1 MALSK
6 SYLLLLFLFSL
17 SCKGQNLDKAVSVK
31 YSNSSNEFSIELPR
45 TPLVKEEKESSIL
58 GLLKWNVAYL
68 NKSNGSNF
76 DYLIKYTD
84 FQEKDITSDS
94 LQYLNDFF
102 LATQLD
108 LGDKEIPFNIHTIS
122 IKGYPGR
129 MFHFIDSNANI
140 AYTRYVYF
148 VNSRLYF
155 LEVKCN
161 IKYDFGF
168 EIEAFFNSFS
178 LNGVRQNQHP
188 EKVLIP
194 QKKKFE
200 IKFPCETTTT
210 STENTFTPQF
220 ENLSVTKESCKTDYA
235 VYCINYAELPREKL
249 ENLTEVE
256 LMQFITEAFTSNILV
271 GKGEII
277 LKRQIDIG
285 GHRGIEGI
293 GRIMDGGAVVHLKSV
308 IIDNFYYQ
316 YFVFFSKED
325 QYDRIA
331 KEFMDSFKAK

>member
-17 SCKGQNLDKAVSVK
+17 SCKGQTKDKAVSVK
-31 YSNSSNEFSIELPR
+31 YSNSSNEFSIEFPR

-102 LATQLD
+102 SATQLD
-108 LGDKEIPFNIHTIS
+108 LGDRKISYNIHSIS
-122 IKGYPGR
+122 KKGYPGR
-129 MFHFIDSNANI
+129 EFHFVDTSTDIV
-140 AYTRYVYF
+140 YTRHVYL

-155 LEVKCN
+155 LEVKCR
-161 IKYDFGF
+161 IKDDYGL
-168 EIEAFFNSFS
+168 EIAAFLNSFT
-178 LNGVRQNQHP
+178 LNGVKENLHP
-188 EKVLIP
+188 EFVQKP
-194 QKKKFE
+194 QTKNFT
-200 IKFPCETTTT
+200 IKFPGVTTTKYNNGPSLQFGNITAVMESCET
-210 STENTFTPQF
+210 
-220 ENLSVTKESCKTDYA
+220 DYGI
-235 VYCINYAELPREKL
+235 YTIKYAELPKEKL
-249 ENLTEVE
+249 DKLTEKE

-277 LKRQIDIG
+277 LKRQIDIC
-285 GHRGIEGI
+285 GHKGFEGI
-293 GRIMDGGAVVHLKSV
+293 GRFMDGEAVVHLKSV
-308 IIDNFYYQ
+308 IIGNFYYQ
-316 YFVFFSKED
+316 YSVIFAKED
-325 QYDRIA
+325 EDDRIA
-331 KEFMDSFKAK
+331 KEFLDSFRIK